1 MSEVYMRQLDFSETG
16 PRLAVD
22 PIGGLSMAAQWLS
35 RYALIVLLV
44 VVALTSAGCE
54 VIGDIFKAGV
64 WVGVL
69 MVVVLIALVGFVA
82 AKIRG

>member
-1 MSEVYMRQLDFSETG
+1 MG
-16 PRLAVD
+16 P
-22 PIGGLSMAAQWLS
+22 QWLS
-35 RYALIVLLV
+35 RYTLIVLMVLV
-44 VVALTSAGCE
+44 SLTAAGCE